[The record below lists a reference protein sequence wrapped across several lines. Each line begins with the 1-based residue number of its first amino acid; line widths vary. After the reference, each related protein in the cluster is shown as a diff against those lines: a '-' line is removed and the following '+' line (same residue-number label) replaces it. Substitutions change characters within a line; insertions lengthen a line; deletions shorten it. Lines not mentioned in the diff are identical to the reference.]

1 MTRALMRSL
10 GRCRDMKR
18 VLIPILM
25 SVAILLAIS
34 SCATLKKGELRLYSM
49 DIPENGNLKANI
61 QFWVRIY
68 FEADGNPEIRRA
80 CFFWSGD
87 GPYCFDVRDVKYG
100 SFAYFELPLLARLGP
115 DSLQC
120 YVEYVRDGKIQRSN
134 AIASFVTGVMR

>member
-1 MTRALMRSL
+1 
-10 GRCRDMKR
+10 MKG
-18 VLIPILM
+18 VLTPILM

-34 SCATLKKGELRLYSM
+34 SCTMVGKGELRLLSM
-49 DIPENGNLKANI
+49 EVPKSERLRTNV
-61 QFWVRIY
+61 QFWVRIN

-87 GPYCFDVRDVKYG
+87 GPYCVNVKDVEYG
-100 SFAYFELPLLARLGP
+100 SIAYFQVPLYARFGS

-134 AIASFVTGVMR
+134 AVASFVTGAIR

>member
-1 MTRALMRSL
+1 MTRVLMRSR

-34 SCATLKKGELRLYSM
+34 SCATVRKGELRLLSM
-49 DIPENGNLKANI
+49 EVPESERLRTNV
-61 QFWVRIY
+61 QFWVRIN
-68 FEADGNPEIRRA
+68 FEADGNPEISRA

-87 GPYCFDVRDVKYG
+87 GPYCFNVRDVKYG
-100 SFAYFELPLLARLGP
+100 SLAYFQVPLLARLGS

-134 AIASFVTGVMR
+134 AIASFITGVMR

>member
-1 MTRALMRSL
+1 
-10 GRCRDMKR
+10 MKG
-18 VLIPILM
+18 VLTPILM

-34 SCATLKKGELRLYSM
+34 SCTMVGKGELRLLSM
-49 DIPENGNLKANI
+49 EVPKSERLRTNV
-61 QFWVRIY
+61 QFWVRIN

-87 GPYCFDVRDVKYG
+87 GPYCVNVKDVEYG
-100 SFAYFELPLLARLGP
+100 SIAYFQVPLYARFGS

-134 AIASFVTGVMR
+134 AVASFVTGVFR